1 MYRRFWT
8 CQNCG
13 SGRRI
18 MGDFTSLIGNS
29 HITAMVTSLDGQ
41 KWNYMKRLLAK
52 WYSLSICGLGFTLA
66 SHCMVWNNS
75 IRKFQK
81 PLKRNPAAMFNKII
95 TSWRTAPDGKRLP
108 PRSPR
113 ISQRL
118 APRLNLNRQW
128 ITHQPYNFDYGKGTK
143 FPNPNH
149 HSFQWSRS
157 DVAIWYESNI
167 YIYDMNHIYISYILY
182 IIYMINP
189 NYTHIYIY
197 ILYYMNIIM

>member
-1 MYRRFWT
+1 
-8 CQNCG
+8 
-13 SGRRI
+13 
-18 MGDFTSLIGNS
+18 
-29 HITAMVTSLDGQ
+29 
-41 KWNYMKRLLAK
+41 
-52 WYSLSICGLGFTLA
+52 
-66 SHCMVWNNS
+66 
-75 IRKFQK
+75 
-81 PLKRNPAAMFNKII
+81 MFNKII

-167 YIYDMNHIYISYILY
+167 YIWYESYIYHIYYIY
-182 IIYMINP
+182 NIYDQSKL
-189 NYTHIYIY
+189 YTHIYIY
-197 ILYYMNIIM
+197 ILYYMNIII